1 MEPVPEQ
8 RLLSKCNNFLS
19 PKALPPVKFHS
30 SLLTPHSHLLSD
42 SDEAESV
49 ASVPEDYYANYSDS
63 DSDLFGKPGK
73 RSCEEEILSGESSC
87 YEPVGETDCRQRS
100 TLVRG
105 FSKEN
110 LRVDV
115 AANNSCRG
123 DEVHILN
130 EFMAEKFQELGTP
143 SAPPIVGN
151 GRESGSLNLDDANF
165 FLLTSDIL
173 SCILQLKSSS
183 EDALAEPGSSVCLKP
198 GTGDSH
204 ILEAYY
210 WISLQVPWLDVS
222 TNCATSPFVENI
234 YEQIRKGINE
244 YEVVISR
251 WPHYL
256 LALENALADVE
267 RAVFKALEKQYNEI
281 LVPLRDGIPKILE
294 KQVQKLTRRQST
306 SPYVVPSQ
314 VSVPCLDFKF
324 R

>member
-151 GRESGSLNLDDANF
+151 GRESGSLNLDGETKVNLGTEVASDFATLAQKVGEIPAGYGTVQSAWQTFIAYDACFRLCLNAWARNCMEAPE
-165 FLLTSDIL
+165 FLRDECMALRNAFGYELTSL
-173 SCILQLKSSS
+173 
-183 EDALAEPGSSVCLKP
+183 
-198 GTGDSH
+198 
-204 ILEAYY
+204 
-210 WISLQVPWLDVS
+210 W
-222 TNCATSPFVENI
+222 
-234 YEQIRKGINE
+234 
-244 YEVVISR
+244 
-251 WPHYL
+251 
-256 LALENALADVE
+256 
-267 RAVFKALEKQYNEI
+267 
-281 LVPLRDGIPKILE
+281 
-294 KQVQKLTRRQST
+294 KL
-306 SPYVVPSQ
+306 
-314 VSVPCLDFKF
+314 
-324 R
+324 